1 VFTAHPTFLLNPAQ
15 ADAVATAALADDP
28 LASTVC
34 ALPANGPKITLE
46 FEHLEVCNAIERA
59 GHARDRINATLLAH
73 ARQRWPG
80 RWLDFRPL
88 PFRFAT
94 WVGYDMD
101 GRTDIGWHTSVAFRL
116 REKAR
121 RLAAYSSGLPAW
133 CPITRWS
140 PRSMRRRPM
149 LRKWPSCFRAR
160 SIRPRDWHRRPTA

>member
-1 VFTAHPTFLLNPAQ
+1 LKC
-15 ADAVATAALADDP
+15 ATRSSA
-28 LASTVC
+28 
-34 ALPANGPKITLE
+34 
-46 FEHLEVCNAIERA
+46 RR
-59 GHARDRINATLLAH
+59 ARDRINATLLAH

-121 RLAAYSSGLPAW
+121 RLATYASGLPAW
-133 CPITRWS
+133 RPITRWS

-149 LRKWPSCFRAR
+149 LRNGRAVFAPAR
-160 SIRPRDWHRRPTA
+160 YARGDWHRRPTA